1 MTAVVAVLAACGDSG
16 STDAIESPAEETQSA
31 SPTVGGAAQCSAAG
45 LDVDVPE
52 APNMPN
58 EVLSIRNEIIQTAM
72 RCDYDALQE
81 LAMRPT
87 GSFQYSRIKE
97 SAGSEAKP
105 AEYWR
110 EREQAGERTLASLV
124 EILITNP
131 EVQPV
136 TEPEGPGTGSD
147 DSYYNFPGETV
158 PEVLERYQTSIT
170 SRGDWI
176 FFLKTDEGSPTP
188 G

>member
-1 MTAVVAVLAACGDSG
+1 MTVLVVLGACGDSG
-16 STDAIESPAEETQSA
+16 STDAARTPAGETQSA
-31 SPTVGGAAQCSAAG
+31 SPTANPSAQCSADG
-45 LDVDVPE
+45 LEVEVPE
-52 APNMPN
+52 APNLPN
-58 EVLSIRNEIIQTAM
+58 EVRSIRNQIIQTAL

-81 LAMRPT
+81 LAMQPT
-87 GSFQYSRIKE
+87 GSFQYSRIEE

-110 EREQAGERTLASLV
+110 EQEQAGERTLASLI
-124 EILITNP
+124 EILITDP
-131 EVQPV
+131 EIQPV

-147 DSYYNFPGETV
+147 DSYYNFPGEAV
-158 PEVLERYQTSIT
+158 QEELEQYQTSIT

-176 FFLKTDEGSPTP
+176 FFLKTDEGTPTP